1 VFRFIPASLALLVA
15 PLAHAVEEAEPP
27 AEPNTMGI
35 VVFVVIVIACFGLYG
50 WYTFKNEKK
59 SEEEKLGDKF

>member
-1 VFRFIPASLALLVA
+1 MLRLIPASLALFIA
-15 PLAHAVEEAEPP
+15 SLAHAVEEAEPP

-35 VVFVVIVIACFGLYG
+35 VVFVVVVIACFGLYG

-59 SEEEKLGDKF
+59 SEEDKLGDKF